1 MEVGF
6 RFLVRHFSCAIISV
20 YPWRNFSLILIIS
33 NSTTGTPLKGLYT
46 VTFNSL
52 ALVEGNA
59 YIGFIVLYLGLG
71 GVIDSLRSGT
81 FPGGTMGTTVIP
93 LQQPVSVY
101 QHDSGTIKG
110 SVVYN

>member
-1 MEVGF
+1 MGF
-6 RFLVRHFSCAIISV
+6 RFLVRYFSFAIISV
-20 YPWRNFSLILIIS
+20 YPWRNFSLLLITF
-33 NSTTGTPLKGLYT
+33 NSATGSPFKGSYT

-81 FPGGTMGTTVIP
+81 FLGD
-93 LQQPVSVY
+93 L
-101 QHDSGTIKG
+101 
-110 SVVYN
+110 